1 MSRPGAPALNP
12 SATFV
17 RRPVATTLLAIGL
30 MLLGLVAYRGLPVAS
45 MPSVDLPTIRVS
57 ASRPGANPEV
67 MAESVAA
74 PLERRLGAISG
85 VTEVTSTST
94 LGSTSIAVQ
103 FDLARPIDR
112 AAQDVQAA
120 INAAMTDLPSDM
132 PTLPTFRKANPAAQ
146 PIMILVLTSQTRS
159 ASEIYDLADSILV
172 QRLSQVEGVAEV
184 SVAGSEQPAVRI
196 EFDPAAIA
204 AAGLSI
210 EQVRNAVVNAN
221 PLGPTGELQNAAQ
234 RESIRLTGQLRTAD
248 DYRNI
253 VLRSGSGVL
262 LRLTDIAR
270 VTDGVRQ
277 RARLGQL

>member
-1 MSRPGAPALNP
+1 MSGRPAAAALNP

-30 MLLGLVAYRGLPVAS
+30 LLLGLVAYRDC
-45 MPSVDLPTIRVS
+45 PSPACHPSTFRRS
-57 ASRPGANPEV
+57 ASARAGRAPTPEV

-74 PLERRLGAISG
+74 PLERRLGAIPG

-132 PTLPTFRKANPAAQ
+132 PTLPSFRKANPAAQ
-146 PIMILVLTSQTRS
+146 PVIILVLTSTTRNT
-159 ASEIYDLADSILV
+159 SEIYDLADSILV
-172 QRLSQVEGVAEV
+172 QRLSQVDGVAEV
-184 SVAGSEQPAVRI
+184 AVAGSEQPAVRV

-204 AAGLSI
+204 AAGLTI
-210 EQVRNAVVNAN
+210 EQVRAAVVNAN
-221 PLGPTGELQNAAQ
+221 ALGPTGELQGAMQ
-234 RESIRLTGQLRTAD
+234 RETIRLTGQLRTAD
-248 DYRNI
+248 DYSDI
-253 VLRSGSGVL
+253 VTG
-262 LRLTDIAR
+262 
-270 VTDGVRQ
+270 
-277 RARLGQL
+277 RAPACCCA